1 MEKLRDPAFGVV
13 FFSFFYGG
21 QSCRVLAGCLCCRR
35 VTAVVRMFCSQLVII
50 CLRWQAG
57 LMKGFFLLLSLI
69 GISALAQS
77 YQTIDR
83 VDGWLIERK
92 LDRQQN
98 HVCRASLPGGG
109 SWFSTRVRL
118 DFNDSLVV
126 PDGLTPPNKESLV
139 LVREALRLCRS
150 SLLYF

>member
-1 MEKLRDPAFGVV
+1 
-13 FFSFFYGG
+13 
-21 QSCRVLAGCLCCRR
+21 
-35 VTAVVRMFCSQLVII
+35 
-50 CLRWQAG
+50 
-57 LMKGFFLLLSLI
+57 MKGFFLLLSLI

-92 LDRQQN
+92 LDREQN
-98 HVCRASLPGGG
+98 HVCRASVPGGG

-139 LVREALRLCRS
+139 LAREALRLCRS
-150 SLLYF
+150 SLLYFKEVCAGSLECSMRTS